1 MSSEDEI
8 LVSNIVKMGISRA
21 ETEQI
26 VKDLSAEQKSN
37 ALEDARALRAII
49 DVDHRPS

>member
-1 MSSEDEI
+1 M
-8 LVSNIVKMGISRA
+8 LVSKIVKMGIPRA
-21 ETEQI
+21 EAKQI
-26 VKDLSAEQKSN
+26 VMDLSAEQKSQ